1 MLDEQANKLAVCNS
15 VFKPRTWMNECT
27 HARALVCVA
36 CVLRIQYEAD
46 LAKATMVSSADLK
59 ETERKEKE
67 EALKQKA
74 RAKAKAQVA
83 EACVLQIAHAPACCM
98 RGVCVTQRKMK
109 CACYVTFA
117 PWWAVLK

>member
-1 MLDEQANKLAVCNS
+1 M
-15 VFKPRTWMNECT
+15 

-36 CVLRIQYEAD
+36 CVLCIQYEAD

-74 RAKAKAQVA
+74 RAKAEAQVA
-83 EACVLQIAHAPACCM
+83 EACVLRSAHAPACCM
-98 RGVCVTQRKMK
+98 FGVCYATEDGVRLLCNVCTLVGCAKMSM
-109 CACYVTFA
+109 CEPTL
-117 PWWAVLK
+117 WWLPHVIN